1 MIKEIRTRNHIK
13 SWQKWQR
20 GQWHIF
26 QLVPILTL
34 AQNNNRT
41 YWSDCYILDQC
52 TRMTIS
58 SPKPHTGFIFS
69 ALWFLLT
76 WVQVPNGLL
85 ISRVA
90 DFRIQ
95 RERKCV
101 NFVKYSTS
109 SSLQTSQR
117 LQPIQL
123 TSSHLIQHAVS
134 CEEMCLSINSLYWL
148 QEVKLFP

>member
-1 MIKEIRTRNHIK
+1 MTHISACANTYFGSEQQQNILIRLLHFRSMYKNDNFFPKTPHWFYFF
-13 SWQKWQR
+13 SS
-20 GQWHIF
+20 
-26 QLVPILTL
+26 LILADL
-34 AQNNNRT
+34 
-41 YWSDCYILDQC
+41 
-52 TRMTIS
+52 S
-58 SPKPHTGFIFS
+58 SRS
-69 ALWFLLT
+69 
-76 WVQVPNGLL
+76 NGLL

-123 TSSHLIQHAVS
+123 TSSHLIQHAVN
-134 CEEMCLSINSLYWL
+134 CEEMCLSINSLFWL